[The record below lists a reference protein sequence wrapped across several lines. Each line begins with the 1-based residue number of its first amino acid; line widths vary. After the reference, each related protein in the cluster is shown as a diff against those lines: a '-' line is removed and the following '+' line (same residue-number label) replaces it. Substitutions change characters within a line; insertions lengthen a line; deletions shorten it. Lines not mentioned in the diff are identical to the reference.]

1 MLDNPRTP
9 TCTFAAMHNDR
20 SSTKLNLDLTAVRSL
35 VVVVV
40 SLERQVQAA

>member
-9 TCTFAAMHNDR
+9 NGTFAAMHNDGF
-20 SSTKLNLDLTAVRSL
+20 SMTLNPARTAVHAP

-40 SLERQVQAA
+40 SIERPVQAA